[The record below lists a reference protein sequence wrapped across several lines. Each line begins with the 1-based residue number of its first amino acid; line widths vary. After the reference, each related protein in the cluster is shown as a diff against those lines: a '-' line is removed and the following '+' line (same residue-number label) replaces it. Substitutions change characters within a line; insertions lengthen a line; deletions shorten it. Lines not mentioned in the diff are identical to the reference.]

1 MTPYFPIFIDLTRRN
16 ALVVGGGA
24 VGTAKVE
31 QLLAAQAEVT
41 VVSPAISQTL
51 QDYAWRGRITWK
63 ARPFKDSDLAGF
75 LLVIAATDQEAVNA
89 RVFQLAEGR
98 NMLANSVDDLA
109 NCNFTMAAVAQAG
122 PVQVAVSSSGVSPT
136 LARRLRDRIQSDLLA
151 QGVDKLARFLGA
163 WRPRLSGGL
172 RDFNSKRRFWNAVL
186 DSPIPELVTTGQ
198 ERQADE
204 QILALWAHESGR
216 VWEPVGSAP

>member
-1 MTPYFPIFIDLTRRN
+1 MKPYFPIFIDLTRRN

-31 QLLAAQAEVT
+31 QLLAAQAEIT
-41 VVSPAISQTL
+41 VISPVISPAL
-51 QDYAWRGRITWK
+51 QEHAWRGRITWK
-63 ARPFKDSDLAGF
+63 PRRFEDGDLAGF
-75 LLVIAATDQEAVNA
+75 LLVIAATDDEAVNA

-151 QGVDKLARFLGA
+151 QGVDKLALFLGA
-163 WRPRLSGGL
+163 WRPRLTAGL

-186 DSPIPELVTTGQ
+186 DSSIPALVTSGQ
-198 ERQADE
+198 NRQADE
-204 QILALWAHESGR
+204 QILDLWTRESGR
-216 VWEPVGSAP
+216 TFEPVGSAP